1 MFIKLPC
8 LRFRVILG
16 MEDIKMNKNNVSK
29 FEGFSP
35 ESLTFLNDVRVNN
48 SKEWFESH
56 RNDYN
61 KYLLKTF
68 QNLVI
73 DLSEEMLSIDDLI
86 DVAPVINKTISRIFR
101 DIRFSKDKSLYKN
114 TMFLTFKRGKKEWR
128 DAPAFFFEISPQS
141 YRYGMGYYSAS
152 KESMNVF
159 RKMIDENQKSF
170 EKAISFFDKQN
181 VFTIEGEEYKR
192 ILDSTKPTNINKWYN
207 RKSIHLVHNNVEVER
222 LFTKDILKD
231 LTTAFTMLKPI
242 YDYLCSVE
250 VRKSKEINK

>member
-56 RNDYN
+56 RNEYN
-61 KYLLKTF
+61 KYLLEPF
-68 QNLVI
+68 QKLVI
-73 DLSEEMLSIDDLI
+73 DLSEQMLNIDDLI

-152 KESMNVF
+152 KESMDVF
-159 RKMIDENQKSF
+159 RKMIDENQESF

>member
-56 RNDYN
+56 RNEYN
-61 KYLLKTF
+61 KYLLEPF
-68 QNLVI
+68 QKLVI
-73 DLSEEMLSIDDLI
+73 DLSEQMLNIDDLI

-152 KESMNVF
+152 KESMDVF

>member
-1 MFIKLPC
+1 
-8 LRFRVILG
+8 
-16 MEDIKMNKNNVSK
+16 MNKNNISK

-35 ESLTFLNDVRVNN
+35 EALTFLNDVRVNN

-56 RNDYN
+56 RNEYN
-61 KYLLKTF
+61 KCLLEPF

-73 DLSEEMLSIDDLI
+73 ELSEQMLCIDDLI
-86 DVAPVINKTISRIFR
+86 DVAPLINKTISRIFR
-101 DIRFSKDKSLYKN
+101 DIRFSKDKFLYKN
-114 TMFLTFKRGKKEWR
+114 TMCLAFKRAKKEWR
-128 DAPAFFFEISPQS
+128 DAPAFFFEISPKS

-152 KESMNVF
+152 KESMDVF

-192 ILDSTKPTNINKWYN
+192 TLDPTKTSNINQWYN
-207 RKSIHLVHNNVEVER
+207 RKSIHLVHSSVEFER
-222 LFTKDILKD
+222 IFTNDILKD
-231 LTTAFTMLKPI
+231 LITDFTMLKPI

-250 VRKSKEINK
+250 VRKNKWINY

>member
-1 MFIKLPC
+1 MFINLPC
-8 LRFRVILG
+8 LRFIMILG

-56 RNDYN
+56 RDDYN
-61 KYLLKTF
+61 KYLLKPF

-73 DLSEEMLSIDDLI
+73 DLSEQMLNIDDLI

-152 KESMNVF
+152 KESMDVF

>member
-1 MFIKLPC
+1 
-8 LRFRVILG
+8 
-16 MEDIKMNKNNVSK
+16 MNKNNVSK

-61 KYLLKTF
+61 KYLLKPF

-73 DLSEEMLSIDDLI
+73 DLSEQMLSIDDLI

-152 KESMNVF
+152 KESMDVF
-159 RKMIDENQKSF
+159 RKMIDENQESF

-192 ILDSTKPTNINKWYN
+192 TLDSTKPANINKWYN
-207 RKSIHLVHNNVEVER
+207 RKSIHLVNNNVKVER

-250 VRKSKEINK
+250 VRKSKEIKK

>member
-1 MFIKLPC
+1 
-8 LRFRVILG
+8 VILG

-56 RNDYN
+56 RDDYN
-61 KYLLKTF
+61 KYLLKPF

-73 DLSEEMLSIDDLI
+73 DLSEQILSIDDLI

-152 KESMNVF
+152 KESMDVF

-231 LTTAFTMLKPI
+231 LTTAFNMLKPI